1 MKQNDNPLEY
11 NRSVLGPHSFTEEN
25 DVQDYF
31 NLLPEYIQENI
42 MQSGVEIQS
51 VNHLKEMVEHYTGN

>member
-11 NRSVLGPHSFTEEN
+11 NRSVSGSHSFTEEN

-31 NLLPEYIQENI
+31 NSLPEYIQENI

-51 VNHLKEMVEHYTGN
+51 VNHLKELAEHYTGN